1 MPEAPER
8 LSGTTACF
16 QASEAICAKVRAE
29 ISVPAPGEVGMI
41 QRTGLL
47 G

>member
-8 LSGTTACF
+8 FSGTTLCF
-16 QASEAICAKVRAE
+16 QVSLAICANSRAE
-29 ISVPAPGEVGMI
+29 TSVPAPGEVGMI
-41 QRTGLL
+41 QRTGRA